1 MIDLEARLYGPT
13 LSLGKLLDL
22 REGDVL
28 AFEYPVAKP
37 VDLMVNGKLKYRGGV
52 ITTGRKQAFEVQ
64 ELVVE
69 P

>member
-1 MIDLEARLYGPT
+1 
-13 LSLGKLLDL
+13 
-22 REGDVL
+22 
-28 AFEYPVAKP
+28 
-37 VDLMVNGKLKYRGGV
+37 MVNGKLKYRGGV